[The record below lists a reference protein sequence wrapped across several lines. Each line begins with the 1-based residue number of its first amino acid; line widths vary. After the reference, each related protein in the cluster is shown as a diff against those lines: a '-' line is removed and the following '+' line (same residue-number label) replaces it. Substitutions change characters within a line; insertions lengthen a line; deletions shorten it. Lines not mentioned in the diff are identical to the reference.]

1 VVALLGAAAG
11 FYASSVYNDGAVGV
25 DFQKGG
31 SPAEAVNI
39 ALAAAGVASPQ

>member
-1 VVALLGAAAG
+1 
-11 FYASSVYNDGAVGV
+11 V